1 MKRSLS
7 GLDLIALAKELQT
20 LVDSRIDKV
29 YQPEK
34 GEIEISI
41 GTKGEGKVRLKVR
54 LSGWIWL
61 SKSPGEMPMTPSSFA
76 SQLRKKISNARIT
89 AVSQHGCDR
98 IIEFS
103 LQKEVSS
110 KLIFELFGDGNVL
123 LVEDGNIAALLR
135 RKKMKHRELRMRGAY
150 SYPPEA
156 FDPRSATLEGFIGL
170 IRNSSAD
177 IVRTLAT
184 KINLGGE
191 YAEEV
196 CQRAGIP
203 KEISAT
209 KMDSERLE
217 RIWEEMQAIINRLSW
232 ELSPRIS
239 LEGDTPLDVT
249 PITLLRDS
257 TLNIKHFK
265 TFSEAIDEYVACLPT
280 EEPKEEATS
289 GERGKLERT
298 LASQQSAIERLGS
311 EIEESQEAAEF
322 LFANYSAVEKVLE
335 RVNRDLRSGATP
347 EGIEVIDRARGDFRA
362 NIGKTS
368 LILNW
373 KRNVTENAQDY
384 YDDVKKLKAKME
396 GARAAAKDTIEKIEK
411 AKQEELLEKERGPS
425 KARQRSGSAWYER
438 YRWFLSSEGAIV
450 VAGKDAKSN
459 DQLVKKHL
467 QPGDRY
473 VHADIHGAPS
483 VVVKAKEGMT
493 EATLREA
500 AIFSLAMSKAWNA
513 GIGSGSAYWVTP
525 EQVSKTPQSGEFL
538 PRGAWIIRGKR
549 NYFEK
554 LELRLSIGIA
564 RIGSEEKVM
573 CGPIDAVK
581 AYCRDPVEI
590 IPGDM
595 NKESAAKKLAARFSA
610 DLATI
615 QSILPP
621 GNLTII
627 G

>member
-1 MKRSLS
+1 MKQCLS
-7 GLDLIALAKELQT
+7 GLDLIALAKELQA
-20 LVDSRIDKV
+20 LVDCRIDKV

-41 GTKGEGKVRLKVR
+41 GTKGEGKLRLKVR
-54 LSGWIWL
+54 LSGWIWV
-61 SKSPGEMPMTPSSFA
+61 SKSSGEMPALPSSFA

-103 LQKEVSS
+103 LQKELSS

-123 LVEDGNIAALLR
+123 LVEDGNIVALLR
-135 RKKMKHRELRMRGAY
+135 RKRMRHRELRMRGAY

-156 FDPRSATLEGFIGL
+156 FDLRSATLEEFINL
-170 IRNSSAD
+170 MRNSNAD

-184 KINLGGE
+184 KVNLGGE

-196 CQRAGIP
+196 CQRAEIP
-203 KEISAT
+203 KETSAT
-209 KMDSERLE
+209 KMDSDRMEKVWGE
-217 RIWEEMQAIINRLSW
+217 IQAIINRLGW

-239 LEGDTPLDVT
+239 LDGEKPLDVT
-249 PITLLRDS
+249 PIALLRDS
-257 TLNIKHFK
+257 VLNVKHFK
-265 TFSEAIDEYVACLPT
+265 TFSEAIDEYVAYLPAD
-280 EEPKEEATS
+280 EPKEDATG
-289 GERGKLERT
+289 GERGRLERT
-298 LASQQSAIERLGS
+298 LASQQSAIDRLGS

-322 LFANYSAVEKVLE
+322 LFANYSVVEKVLE
-335 RVNRDLRSGATP
+335 RVSRDLKTNDAPVGV
-347 EGIEVIDRARGDFRA
+347 EVIDRATGEFRA
-362 NIGKTS
+362 IIGQTS

-384 YDDVKKLKAKME
+384 YDDVKRLKAKIE
-396 GARAAAKDTIEKIEK
+396 GARAAIKDTKEKIEK
-411 AKQEELLEKERGPS
+411 ARQEELLEKERMTAKTRP
-425 KARQRSGSAWYER
+425 RSGSAWYEK
-438 YRWFLSSEGAIV
+438 YRWFLSSEGVLV
-450 VAGKDAKSN
+450 VAGRDAKSN

-483 VVVKAKEGMT
+483 VVVKGEGGMT
-493 EATLREA
+493 EVTLREA

-538 PRGAWIIRGKR
+538 PRGAWVVRGKR
-549 NYFEK
+549 NYYEK
-554 LELRLSIGIA
+554 LELRLSMGIA
-564 RIGSEEKVM
+564 RIGAEEKVM
-573 CGPIDAVK
+573 CGPVDAVK
-581 AYCRDPVEI
+581 VNCRDPIEI
-590 IPGDM
+590 IPGEM
-595 NKESAAKKLAARFSA
+595 NKELAAKELAVRFST